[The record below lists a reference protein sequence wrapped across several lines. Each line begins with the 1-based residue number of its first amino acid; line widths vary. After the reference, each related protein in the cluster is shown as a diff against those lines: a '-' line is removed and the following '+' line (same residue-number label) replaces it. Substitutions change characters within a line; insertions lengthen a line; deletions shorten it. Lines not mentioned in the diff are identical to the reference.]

1 MKKVLTLIL
10 VLLLSIAV
18 IGCSKTPGD
27 ADPGKV
33 VEPREDVDPVKDEDN
48 STVIYENT
56 QYGFSFSLP
65 EGWRNYEIRSEQ
77 WEGLPLGE
85 DSNDSKDVE
94 TGPLISIRHPEW
106 TSADQRQD
114 IPIMIFTLDQWESLE
129 KEEFHIGAAPMGP
142 KELAHNS
149 KYVFALPARYNY
161 AFPKGYEEVEKIL
174 EGNPLQANENI
185 DM

>member
-18 IGCSKTPGD
+18 IGCSKTPD

-65 EGWRNYEIRSEQ
+65 EAGGITKLEVNNGKVY
-77 WEGLPLGE
+77 LGE
-85 DSNDSKDVE
+85 DLMTVK
-94 TGPLISIRHPEW
+94 
-106 TSADQRQD
+106 
-114 IPIMIFTLDQWESLE
+114 M
-129 KEEFHIGAAPMGP
+129 
-142 KELAHNS
+142 
-149 KYVFALPARYNY
+149 
-161 AFPKGYEEVEKIL
+161 
-174 EGNPLQANENI
+174 
-185 DM
+185 